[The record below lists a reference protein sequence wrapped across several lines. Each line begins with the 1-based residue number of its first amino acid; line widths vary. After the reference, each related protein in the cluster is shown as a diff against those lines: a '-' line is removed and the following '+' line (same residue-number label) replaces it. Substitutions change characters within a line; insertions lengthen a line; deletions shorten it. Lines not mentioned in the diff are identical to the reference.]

1 MIGTLIFF
9 LATLS
14 CSRANLDPAPEL
26 AALGYVSYT
35 GVDYIP
41 LDDMDPFVTVRVSY
55 GYSLPVFFCWVAEQS
70 SIA

>member
-1 MIGTLIFF
+1 MIGSLLFF

-14 CSRANLDPAPEL
+14 CARANLDPAPEL

-41 LDDMDPFVTVRVSY
+41 LDDMDPFVTVRASY
-55 GYSLPVFFCWVAEQS
+55 GYSLSVSFFWLAGQGS
-70 SIA
+70 FA